1 MAADTAGSRRFEAR
15 PAGEGRVPE
24 GLWASQ
30 GKNEDQREYSP
41 KRGWLTRRPP
51 GSGEEEPRSSSA
63 RDATRR
69 AEARATGAAGRVG
82 QGRACGADGPA
93 GGPGRGPGAQRKPNA
108 ESPREVTRKR
118 REGAARGR
126 GETEGV
132 AEAGAAG
139 EQGTRPAWPT
149 ARRGRARPPGHT
161 GRQGGT
167 PCVRACAT
175 RVPHVCTRARVAERG
190 RAGRVGQQRARVRER
205 EKVDLE
211 PKTRHEQLPKIT
223 QTRFAR
229 SLTRPF
235 TESRSI
241 SHRDTLTPN
250 AATRSSRRR
259 GPGAVTLCGL
269 AGSHQFSKQD
279 RHPLVL
285 QFRSQCHKD

>member
-1 MAADTAGSRRFEAR
+1 M
-15 PAGEGRVPE
+15 
-24 GLWASQ
+24 
-30 GKNEDQREYSP
+30 
-41 KRGWLTRRPP
+41 RG
-51 GSGEEEPRSSSA
+51 
-63 RDATRR
+63 RR
-69 AEARATGAAGRVG
+69 AGRGPGARGA
-82 QGRACGADGPA
+82 
-93 GGPGRGPGAQRKPNA
+93 GRGPGAQRKPNA

-126 GETEGV
+126 EETEGV

-139 EQGTRPAWPT
+139 EQGNRPAWPT

-167 PCVRACAT
+167 PRVRACAT

-190 RAGRVGQQRARVRER
+190 RAGRVGQQRASVRER

-235 TESRSI
+235 TDHEASLTAPRSRPTRPHGAAGAAGPERSRS
-241 SHRDTLTPN
+241 
-250 AATRSSRRR
+250 
-259 GPGAVTLCGL
+259 
-269 AGSHQFSKQD
+269 AGSRVHISFLNKTDIRLFCSSEANVTKTEFK
-279 RHPLVL
+279 L
-285 QFRSQCHKD
+285 